1 MVFEEARLPP
11 DLQDRSSRRRAILEP
26 VFRAARA
33 AFRSI
38 EFGIFDNISAINA
51 QACISNGVRRV
62 NVCGGLAYHPAI
74 RHDALAFVLL
84 HETGHH
90 LSSACRMRWFP
101 ELACDCA
108 ADHWAITEG
117 RRILKKFGCSFVLR
131 NALEQIGVATAAVGN
146 DDDAPSQNS
155 HCSSLNWSER
165 KRQIIGGAIKP
176 RRKCMVV

>member
-1 MVFEEARLPP
+1 
-11 DLQDRSSRRRAILEP
+11 

-74 RHDALAFVLL
+74 KHDALAFVLL

-90 LSSACRMRWFP
+90 LSNACRMRWFP

-117 RRILKKFGCSFVLR
+117 REIIAQRGCHYVLA
-131 NALEQIGVATAAVGN
+131 NALEQIE
-146 DDDAPSQNS
+146 DASGFRSKRISRTEKSRCPA
-155 HCSSLNWSER
+155 LNWRHRRER
-165 KRQIIGGAIKP
+165 VQDGTIFPKAECTQ
-176 RRKCMVV
+176 